1 MRPASGISQPRRDDP
16 ARTRRRAGLAR
27 DDPDE
32 SEEAAPQIS
41 RSAPT
46 IASSA
51 DRPNVDVTAEISAA
65 QQQLGLATDEKK
77 RDAAPTATM

>member
-46 IASSA
+46 IASCA

-65 QQQLGLATDEKK
+65 QQLELATDEKK